1 MEEKKE
7 IKKKKKKRKPVNQV
21 KYNLDKYEFSEI
33 ILSNSN
39 HPEDSLKNY
48 K

>member
-1 MEEKKE
+1 MEDKKE
-7 IKKKKKKRKPVNQV
+7 VKKSKKKPLNSV

-39 HPEDSLKNY
+39 HPEDSLRDY
-48 K
+48 R